1 MEREL
6 VSRYEF
12 DSFGHAEIKMA
23 QWMHFYNHVRRHG
36 KIKHQTP
43 AQKLANYYKE
53 CALPLD
59 FDRPQ
64 IAAKPF
70 DKARFFEKEFLPL
83 SNRKNK
89 NCFEK
94 IPYNLD
100 YQIGVANF
108 ADQKMME
115 IT

>member
-1 MEREL
+1 W
-6 VSRYEF
+6 
-12 DSFGHAEIKMA
+12 IMA
-23 QWMHFYNHVRRHG
+23 TWMHFYNQVRRHG

-59 FDRPQ
+59 FDRPLF
-64 IAAKPF
+64 AAKPCE
-70 DKARFFEKEFLPL
+70 KARFFEKDFLPL

-89 NCFEK
+89 NCFDK

-108 ADQKMME
+108 AEQKMIE

>member
-1 MEREL
+1 MR
-6 VSRYEF
+6 
-12 DSFGHAEIKMA
+12 
-23 QWMHFYNHVRRHG
+23 FYNYVRRHG
-36 KIKHQTP
+36 KIKHITP
-43 AQKLANYYKE
+43 AQKLADYYKE
-53 CALPLD
+53 CTPPLD

-64 IAAKPF
+64 IAAKAF
-70 DKARFFEKEFLPL
+70 DKASIFEKEILPL